1 MILLFL
7 ITCLNDERERPM
19 LLHCDISIAAK
30 YTSQAQKSR
39 VLSEKWLESNGYCLA
54 CECDVLRR
62 TSANTRAT
70 DFVCPECEQNYELKA
85 FRIRPTSSLVDGAY
99 QTLMDRIL
107 ERSAPTLMMLE
118 RSELWEIRSLTA
130 VHHVFLTPGI
140 LEKRKPLSLTARR
153 AGWTG
158 CNIRLDRLP
167 SDAQIEVIGS
177 GKINDR
183 GLVRSAFRRFERLDG
198 IAPET
203 RGWTTLTL
211 RLIRELRTEVFELR
225 DLYKKEGQL
234 MAEYP
239 SNRNIRAK
247 IRQQLQVLRDL
258 GYLDF
263 LGAGTYR
270 LKI

>member
-1 MILLFL
+1 
-7 ITCLNDERERPM
+7 M

-54 CECDVLRR
+54 CGCDVLRR

-70 DFVCPECEQNYELKA
+70 DFVCPECKQNYELKA

-99 QTLMDRIL
+99 QALMDRIR
-107 ERSAPTLMMLE
+107 ERSAPTLLMLE
-118 RSELWEIRSLTA
+118 RSERWEIRTLTA

-140 LEKRKPLSLTARR
+140 LEKRKPLSPTARR
-153 AGWTG
+153 AGWIG

-167 SDAQIEVIGS
+167 NDAQIEIISS
-177 GKINDR
+177 GRINDR
-183 GLVRSAFRRFERLDG
+183 GLVRSAFCRFERLNR
-198 IAPET
+198 IAPEK

-211 RLIRELRTEVFELR
+211 RLIRELRTQVFELR
-225 DLYKKEGQL
+225 DLYEKEGQF

-239 SNRNIRAK
+239 GNRHIRPK

-258 GYLDF
+258 GYLEF
-263 LGAGTYR
+263 AGSGTYR
-270 LKI
+270 LTI